1 MPRAALLPSA
11 VLLLAGPTA
20 LAFFSGGY
28 FDRARLAAALVAW
41 VLVLVVAFVARPP
54 FPASAAGRLALAGLA
69 AVTVWTAISF
79 AWAPLAA
86 SWQDSL
92 GRLVLYVG
100 ALIVAVAVLRERVAA
115 RALEPAFGLGA
126 ALVICEGLSG
136 RVLPGLF
143 TLEYSPRADGRL
155 DQPITYWNAE
165 GALAA
170 VGLVLCARVMGDRTR
185 PVWLRALCAAACAPL
200 GAGIYLTVSRGAI
213 VAALLGLVIVI
224 AAVPTWGQL
233 RGGLIA
239 LAAAVCASLTV
250 LSDRVASLSGT
261 LAEREHAGLVAGGG
275 LVVVALAAAALTAV
289 FALRER
295 DGRRPEREL
304 PAARLLPRAALI
316 VSILVVVGLVFAS
329 FEEKGGTDTLASG
342 ASRLSTAKSNRHA
355 YWRTGLDAFADHP
368 IDGLGAG
375 GFRVEWLRKRT
386 IEESVLDVHSLEL
399 EMASD
404 LGLVGLLAFFAFSGG
419 VFWAGALAL
428 RGRRELVAGS
438 VAALSAWFL
447 HASIDWDWQ
456 LPAVTLPA
464 IVMAGLL
471 IAASEPSP
479 QTPDPDG

>member
-1 MPRAALLPSA
+1 MPRAAMVPAA

-41 VLVLVVAFVARPP
+41 ILVLVVAFAVRPP
-54 FPASAAGRLALAGLA
+54 LPRSAPGRLALAGLA
-69 AVTVWTAISF
+69 GLTLWTAISY

-92 GRLVLYVG
+92 GRLVLYTG
-100 ALIVAVAVLRERVAA
+100 ALIVAAAVLRERAPA

-136 RVLPGLF
+136 RVLPGVF
-143 TLEYSPRADGRL
+143 TLAYSPRADGRL

-165 GALAA
+165 GLLAA

-185 PVWLRALCAAACAPL
+185 PAWLRAVCAAACAPL

-213 VAALLGLVIVI
+213 VAALLGLVILL
-224 AAVPTWGQL
+224 AAAPSWPTL
-233 RGGLIA
+233 RGAALA
-239 LAAAVCASLTV
+239 LAAAIVAAVAVTPES
-250 LSDRVASLSGT
+250 VASLKGT
-261 LAEREHAGLVAGGG
+261 LASRESHGAVA
-275 LVVVALAAAALTAV
+275 LAVIVVVALVAAGLTALGARREAAGRARGG
-289 FALRER
+289 ALP
-295 DGRRPEREL
+295 G
-304 PAARLLPRAALI
+304 ARLLPGAAAGVAL
-316 VSILVVVGLVFAS
+316 LVAVGLVFAS
-329 FEEKGGTDTLASG
+329 SQEKGSGDRLAAG

-355 YWRTGLDAFADHP
+355 YWRAGLDAFADHP

-375 GFRVEWLRKRT
+375 GFRVEWLKKRT
-386 IEESVLDVHSLEL
+386 IDESVLDVHSLEL

-404 LGLVGLLAFFAFSGG
+404 LGLVGLLAFFAFAGG
-419 VFWAGALAL
+419 VFWAGARAL
-428 RGRRELVAGS
+428 RGRRELAAGS

-479 QTPDPDG
+479 PTPDPAA